1 MKFIAY
7 FTHEEYGYY
16 EFEAKNKKEAYKILD
31 KFNCEANF
39 PDDLTSVKDN
49 GWEQVDL
56 DIVKEDK

>member
-16 EFEAKNKKEAYKILD
+16 EFEAKDKNEAEEILE
-31 KFNCEANF
+31 KFNYEANF

-56 DIVKEDK
+56 DEVKE

>member
-16 EFEAKNKKEAYKILD
+16 EFEAKNLDEAEEILE
-31 KFNCEANF
+31 KFNYEANF
-39 PDDLTSVKDN
+39 PDDLTYTKDN

-56 DIVKEDK
+56 DIVKE

>member
-16 EFEAKNKKEAYKILD
+16 EFEAKNKIEANLILK
-31 KFNCEANF
+31 KFSYEANF
-39 PDDLTSVKDN
+39 PDDLTSVKNN

-56 DIVKEDK
+56 DIVKED

>member
-16 EFEAKNKKEAYKILD
+16 EFEAESKEKAEENLE
-31 KFNCEANF
+31 KFNNEANF
-39 PDDLTSVKDN
+39 PDDLTHIKDN

-56 DIVKEDK
+56 DVK

>member
-7 FTHEEYGYY
+7 FTHEESGYY
-16 EFEAKNKKEAYKILD
+16 EFEAKDENEADKILE
-31 KFNCEANF
+31 KFNYEANF

-56 DIVKEDK
+56 DIVKE